1 MGAACAHGSVVEWRV
16 VRDQPAKRMVK
27 FRAVDRVLG
36 LISLLTGLSG
46 IAALVGGVLA
56 GGDVSRLL
64 FSLAGAL
71 SAVTAVAAV
80 THIFGSLTRVQLAH
94 IDPGGNGLATPFAP
108 TAEALRGLKSVGID
122 PAWTLR
128 GPVLF
133 AAAGRLEFWT
143 GYGDAFRFGHL
154 EYSQIVDVSVN
165 GRFVEVT
172 LDGARGTKILRL
184 ELRELKRG
192 VVFRASHDY
201 VRRAAQAII
210 LAREVAMW
218 RGRQPDQDQ

>member
-1 MGAACAHGSVVEWRV
+1 M
-16 VRDQPAKRMVK
+16 DK
-27 FRAVDRVLG
+27 FKAVDRVLG
-36 LISLLTGLSG
+36 VISLLIGLSG
-46 IAALVGGVLA
+46 ITAMVGGVLA
-56 GGDVSRLL
+56 GGVVSRLL
-64 FSLAGAL
+64 FSFAGAL

-80 THIFGSLTRVQLAH
+80 TLIFGALTRAQLAQ
-94 IDPGGNGLATPFAP
+94 IDPGGKGLAMPFAP
-108 TAEALRGLKSVGID
+108 TSEVLRGLKSVGIE

-143 GYGDAFRFGHL
+143 GYRDAFRFGQL

-165 GRFVEVT
+165 GRFLEVA
-172 LDGARGTKILRL
+172 LNGARDTKILRL

-201 VRRAAQAII
+201 VRDAAQSII
-210 LAREVAMW
+210 LAREGAMW
-218 RGRQPDQDQ
+218 RGQQPDQAR